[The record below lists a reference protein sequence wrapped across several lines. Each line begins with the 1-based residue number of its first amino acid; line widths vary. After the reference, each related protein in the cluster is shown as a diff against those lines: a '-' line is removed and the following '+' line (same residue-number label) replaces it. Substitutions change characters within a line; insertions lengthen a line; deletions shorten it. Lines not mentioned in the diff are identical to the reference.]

1 MLGVRQMAVSASGKG
16 DLVPQQAGRKYDQ
29 TACGLR
35 QGQGHLSPA
44 TIPAFGR
51 QSQFI
56 AS

>member
-1 MLGVRQMAVSASGKG
+1 
-16 DLVPQQAGRKYDQ
+16 PQQAGRKYDQ

-35 QGQGHLSPA
+35 QGQGDLSPA

-51 QSQFI
+51 RSQFI